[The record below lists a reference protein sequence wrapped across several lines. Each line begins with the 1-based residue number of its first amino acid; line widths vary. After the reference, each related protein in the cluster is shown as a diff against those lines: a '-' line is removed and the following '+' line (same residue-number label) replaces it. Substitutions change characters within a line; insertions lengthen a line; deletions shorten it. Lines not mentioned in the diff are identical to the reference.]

1 MNSYCKVMNN
11 TIIRKDGYLYFE
23 NLDSYMLPKLT
34 LIIEAPK
41 LQEYRKYI
49 EYHNISSIMINSNYT
64 NGVIGDL
71 SFLGES
77 SLKIRS
83 LTILQPNMNIGDI
96 DSLVNLEVLSM
107 EGSLKKDLDIS
118 IFKFLKYLNCVYST
132 RLRNLEIAFSLKH
145 LSLSGFKMDD
155 LSIMRNLKLL
165 ESVAL
170 YNTHIKYLY
179 GIGNLINLKKVLIDK
194 APKLKNLCGFTEQNS
209 NMETVEVFNAKNLRD
224 IIALKYLHN
233 LKTLYL
239 QRISDIETLSFLS
252 NISNLDR
259 IVVSSNVDDKDYSFV
274 ETIPHRFILG
284 YQHNNL

>member
-1 MNSYCKVMNN
+1 MNN

-118 IFKFLKYLNCVYST
+118 IFKFLKYLNCVYT
-132 RLRNLEIAFSLKH
+132 MIR
-145 LSLSGFKMDD
+145 
-155 LSIMRNLKLL
+155 
-165 ESVAL
+165 
-170 YNTHIKYLY
+170 
-179 GIGNLINLKKVLIDK
+179 
-194 APKLKNLCGFTEQNS
+194 
-209 NMETVEVFNAKNLRD
+209 
-224 IIALKYLHN
+224 
-233 LKTLYL
+233 
-239 QRISDIETLSFLS
+239 
-252 NISNLDR
+252 
-259 IVVSSNVDDKDYSFV
+259 
-274 ETIPHRFILG
+274 
-284 YQHNNL
+284 